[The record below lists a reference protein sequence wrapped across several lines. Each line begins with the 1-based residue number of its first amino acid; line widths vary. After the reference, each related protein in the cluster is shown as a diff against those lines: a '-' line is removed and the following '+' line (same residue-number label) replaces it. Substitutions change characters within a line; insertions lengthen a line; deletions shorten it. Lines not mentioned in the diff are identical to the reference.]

1 MPTTAQR
8 PGRTKVLSSRAAR
21 AWSLPASDV
30 FRIIVTGPADS
41 KSASISPRSTSSAAP
56 AARRGSRTPASRWG
70 GSPFELA
77 CRRRHTT
84 SPSDNRTNTPAAVLG
99 RQGKPLGGGP
109 SATSPAIASR
119 LQPRRHMSARARGR
133 TRHRVSLCRSHRLLA
148 VRPTVQQPHG
158 PDDPPCGGR
167 ATHRCCNE
175 DANAQ

>member
-1 MPTTAQR
+1 VPTTAQR

-56 AARRGSRTPASRWG
+56 AARRGSRTPASRWAAPPLSSHVGDAKQPLHRTIAQTLRRLCLGDKASPLGEVLRQPLQRLLQGCSPG
-70 GSPFELA
+70 GICLHEHEVARGTA
-77 CRRRHTT
+77 CRRVDPTDCLLLGQQSN
-84 SPSDNRTNTPAAVLG
+84 SPMAPMT
-99 RQGKPLGGGP
+99 
-109 SATSPAIASR
+109 
-119 LQPRRHMSARARGR
+119 
-133 TRHRVSLCRSHRLLA
+133 
-148 VRPTVQQPHG
+148 
-158 PDDPPCGGR
+158 PPCGGR